1 MFFAEVDEST
11 TLPEKKGIAYS
22 YIYIYTYKYNIIYI
36 YISAR
41 NIGQASFIDNMNQ
54 PFLKYVDAC

>member
-22 YIYIYTYKYNIIYI
+22 YIYIYIHINIS
-36 YISAR
+36 ISQEKIR
-41 NIGQASFIDNMNQ
+41 ASKF
-54 PFLKYVDAC
+54 Y